1 MSVVKITTSPPGSR
15 SSVRQGFVFSAAH
28 NLVLPQRAPRVP
40 AARVA
45 RVAEV
50 QHVGAVKA
58 WHPPRVTR
66 VRAQHTFGAVTPH
79 SRPRGVNKHVA
90 DLVALPMTV
99 N

>member
-28 NLVLPQRAPRVP
+28 CLVLPQRRVR
-40 AARVA
+40 RVA

-66 VRAQHTFGAVTPH
+66 VRAHHTYGAVTPH
-79 SRPRGVNKHVA
+79 SRGVIKHTA
-90 DLVALPMTV
+90 DLAAHPYVPASEA
-99 N
+99 

>member
-1 MSVVKITTSPPGSR
+1 MSVVQITTSPPGSR

-28 NLVLPQRAPRVP
+28 CLVLPQRRVR
-40 AARVA
+40 RVA

-50 QHVGAVKA
+50 QHVGAVKV

-66 VRAQHTFGAVTPH
+66 VRAHHTFGAVTPH

-90 DLVALPMTV
+90 DLVALPTV
-99 N
+99 PASEA